1 MSQFL
6 HRRFQEQGWLQPDPA
21 ARLAASLGTVMRA
34 ENTDDD
40 EEETKYITKPETVD
54 SDLRAISEQLGLAI
68 VFTMS
73 SDITALVFK
82 RVGPNDSEIT
92 LSPNNITV
100 PVVESLKSLASD
112 TSNVRRRDFCCFV
125 RQEKVVLVWSNSAE
139 EVLLHASDVE
149 TKLMSSV
156 RCYATLL
163 YPQNAYNLRLS

>member
-6 HRRFQEQGWLQPDPA
+6 QRRFNEQGWLQPDPA
-21 ARLAASLGTVMRA
+21 ARLTSPLGIVMRA
-34 ENTDDD
+34 EDTDG
-40 EEETKYITKPETVD
+40 EEEDTKYIAKPETVD

-112 TSNVRRRDFCCFV
+112 PSNVRRRDFCCFV
-125 RQEKVVLVWSNSAE
+125 RQEKVVLVWSNSVD

-156 RCYATLL
+156 CFSRDNVERKSFHKREIC
-163 YPQNAYNLRLS
+163 